1 MVAAGLGTPYVDL
14 GGRCPQRQGISQPNR
29 VLLTA
34 SPASIM
40 TTDKHVQCRGQ
51 MLASK
56 PGGQLPLQATCT
68 AKPPPPRGPGLQ
80 LPAGLRPFW
89 PQVPGINLPQI
100 LTNSVFCTPSCL
112 EGVGSFPFSL
122 PLQLGRLYVV
132 RGAERCSGEKWK
144 GIKLNRGRVT
154 FPGVAHSSAE
164 AGAGAG
170 GGSRGLRRTQARRAH
185 MVPGSLRGRRVTVVA
200 RLGGSLAS
208 RLPGTTSGLGPAAHP
223 GWRGVWVGEGW

>member
-1 MVAAGLGTPYVDL
+1 MSSAGDKCWHLSLVASSLCKPPA
-14 GGRCPQRQGISQPNR
+14 RQN
-29 VLLTA
+29 
-34 SPASIM
+34 
-40 TTDKHVQCRGQ
+40 
-51 MLASK
+51 
-56 PGGQLPLQATCT
+56 
-68 AKPPPPRGPGLQ
+68 PPPPRGPGLQ

-223 GWRGVWVGEGW
+223 GWRGAWVGEGW